1 MKVILICKDCGD
13 QFPSSHPEGKSAEW
27 QSTSAQNSEL
37 NVYLT
42 SCMGVCPEQ
51 KVSIM
56 EIEDNKTNSFKT
68 KSLLPSEIDALI

>member
-13 QFPSSHPEGKSAEW
+13 QFSSPHPEGKSAQW
-27 QSTSAQNSEL
+27 RDLAAQNSEL

-51 KVSIM
+51 KISVM
-56 EIEDNKTNSFKT
+56 ELEDNKTNTFKT

>member
-13 QFPSSHPEGKSAEW
+13 QFPSSHPAGKSAEW
-27 QSTSAQNSEL
+27 QAQADQNSEI

-56 EIEDNKTNSFKT
+56 EIEENKTNPFKT